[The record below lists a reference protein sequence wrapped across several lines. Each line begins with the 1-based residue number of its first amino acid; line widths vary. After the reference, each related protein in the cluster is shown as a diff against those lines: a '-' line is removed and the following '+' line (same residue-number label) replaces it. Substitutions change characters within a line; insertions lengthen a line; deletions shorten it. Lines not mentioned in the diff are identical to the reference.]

1 MRPHIHTL
9 AKPAASASSRYMTS
23 IAVSSA
29 PRDAGERKPAQ
40 VKHTGI
46 TSSEHRPLLMQLLNL
61 QHRGRLPAGG
71 RKQSG
76 PAQDL
81 ASCS

>member
-9 AKPAASASSRYMTS
+9 AEPAASASSRYTTN

-40 VKHTGI
+40 VKHMGI
-46 TSSEHRPLLMQLLNL
+46 TFSEHRPLSYAAYEPPAPRQA
-61 QHRGRLPAGG
+61 PAGG

-76 PAQDL
+76 VA
-81 ASCS
+81 